1 MHLLQNGK
9 TLLFLG
15 GHQSTA
21 RYRDATEGAGAAVQ
35 VDAYPVIII
44 RDIGQQS
51 VMLMQES
58 ALLCVA
64 PMDG

>member
-1 MHLLQNGK
+1 MHLSQNGK

-15 GHQSTA
+15 GHQSTV
-21 RYRDATEGAGAAVQ
+21 RSQDATEGAGAAVQ
-35 VDAYPVIII
+35 VDAYPVIIT